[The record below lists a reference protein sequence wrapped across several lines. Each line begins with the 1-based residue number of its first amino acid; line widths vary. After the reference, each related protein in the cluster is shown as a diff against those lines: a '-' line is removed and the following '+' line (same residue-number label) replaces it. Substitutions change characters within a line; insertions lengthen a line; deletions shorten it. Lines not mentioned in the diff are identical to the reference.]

1 MNRELT
7 DTFLV
12 TGHDVQDSM
21 RSRRLIVWILLYVC
35 VAVGTTYI
43 FSRILQRLET
53 HIARTIAVE
62 PTKETGQVVINFQ
75 QSESVKGLVNDIFD
89 DKELAEQ
96 IMSLHPL
103 VIFYAWFNFTF
114 MPFLVIIISSDTIAR
129 DVNTRNVRYHLFRT
143 SRPAYAVGKG
153 ISSAIIL
160 LIALTISAIA
170 SLVTGMLTLH
180 SALSPALVLDMAIF
194 LIKCWIFNLSYLGI
208 ALMASQLRRSPLQA
222 QFLALVL
229 FFSLLILH
237 PVANAWSGVGL
248 ARLWQLGVI
257 ISPTAHVNGLWHP
270 GLTPNL
276 KAAVWCLGLGFMFF
290 FIGYARFSRRDL

>member
-12 TGHDVQDSM
+12 ARHDVQDSM

-35 VAVGTTYI
+35 VAVGATFI
-43 FSRILQRLET
+43 FSRVLRTIET

-62 PTKETGQVVINFQ
+62 PTKETGQVVSSIQ
-75 QSESVKGLVNDIFD
+75 QSDSVRRMVDDMVD
-89 DKELAEQ
+89 DKQLANQ
-96 IMSLHPL
+96 ILNLHPL
-103 VIFYAWFNFTF
+103 VIFYAWFSFAF

-153 ISSAIIL
+153 ISSALVL

-170 SLVTGMLTLH
+170 TVVTGMLTMH
-180 SALSPALVLDMAIF
+180 SAITIPLLTDLLSFLV
-194 LIKCWIFNLSYLGI
+194 KCWLFNLSFLGI
-208 ALMASQLRRSPLQA
+208 ALMASQLRRSPMQA
-222 QFLALVL
+222 QFLGLGV
-229 FFSLLILH
+229 FFLLLILH
-237 PVANAWSGVGL
+237 PVSASQTGPGL

-257 ISPTAHVNGLWHP
+257 ISPYSHVNDFWYP
-270 GLTPNL
+270 DITRFL
-276 KAAVWCLGLGFMFF
+276 KAAVWSLGLGFMYFF
-290 FIGYARFSRRDL
+290 LGYIRFSRRDL